1 MWQVVACGRISNIS
15 DRLCGPDYTK
25 VGLHVKQT
33 RLTLPVV
40 ICLSQRLNHACLSI
54 SMAKL
59 RMGHQSSDSLLACL
73 LACLLALP
81 CLALLACLP
90 ACFACLLACLLA
102 CYLLQTPKDATHLI
116 FWKWIVN
123 VLVDSCSGTKMY
135 LFFFSRNAGYF
146 LFWFILQKRDENM
159 FGFWIFSVKTYHFL
173 KDPSWRKKNENWF
186 L

>member
-73 LACLLALP
+73 LACL
-81 CLALLACLP
+81 ALLACLP
-90 ACFACLLACLLA
+90 ACFACLLA
-102 CYLLQTPKDATHLI
+102 I
-116 FWKWIVN
+116 FYKPQKMLHTSFSGSGLSMFWWIHVPELKCICFFLEM
-123 VLVDSCSGTKMY
+123 LVIFCFDS
-135 LFFFSRNAGYF
+135 FSRKGMKTC
-146 LFWFILQKRDENM
+146 LV
-159 FGFWIFSVKTYHFL
+159 FGFS
-173 KDPSWRKKNENWF
+173 R
-186 L
+186 